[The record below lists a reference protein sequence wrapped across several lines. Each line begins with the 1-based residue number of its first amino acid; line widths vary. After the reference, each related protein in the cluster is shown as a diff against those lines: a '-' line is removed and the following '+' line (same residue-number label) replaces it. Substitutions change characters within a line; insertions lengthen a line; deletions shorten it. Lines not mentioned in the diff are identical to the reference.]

1 MTYNKP
7 EINLLG
13 KASEMIKIFNKQVL
27 QSTDT
32 SAPFDG
38 NPAYD
43 LDE

>member
-1 MTYNKP
+1 MNYKKP

-13 KASEMIKIFNKQVL
+13 KADQTIQIFSKQVL
-27 QSTDT
+27 QSTDN

>member
-1 MTYNKP
+1 MTYTKP

-13 KASEMIKIFNKQVL
+13 EAAELIQIFQKQVL
-27 QSTDT
+27 QSTDA
-32 SAPFDG
+32 SFPFDG